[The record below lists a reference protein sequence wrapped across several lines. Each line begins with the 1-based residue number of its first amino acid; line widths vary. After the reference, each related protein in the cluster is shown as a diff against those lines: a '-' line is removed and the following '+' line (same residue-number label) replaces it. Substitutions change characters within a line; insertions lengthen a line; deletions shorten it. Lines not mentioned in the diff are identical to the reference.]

1 MNTYINKGVL
11 FLYGAFIIEFIVF
24 FFYRQQLGYIIAPLL
39 FTVSGLFIALFPF
52 FSKLDFTNTAR
63 TSFTINKV
71 YIYVFFALVFILF
84 GFWAQHIFTTNPI
97 DIKKSDILPIID
109 SLYVER
115 FINGEYIYNE
125 APGFGYG
132 DHWTP
137 NYLPMH
143 WMPFVASKLM
153 GIDPRW
159 IPLLFYSLASFLY
172 IKFLLKK
179 NDSSKNLYMKLAL
192 PLVFLFLIFWKQSNE
207 IAHTI
212 ELLIASYYFILAVFL
227 SNNNILGR
235 SVGLMFTLL
244 SRYAVVFY
252 LPAALVL
259 EWLNNKK
266 RLFKELGWV
275 LLFVSVFY
283 IIPFLLKDPN
293 IFLKGNSSYDTA
305 AVGEWQGQSWQA
317 PSDKPFQLFQGLG
330 FASWAYNNFSGDLM
344 EKISKYKNIL
354 LVCSILS
361 ALLLVVFV
369 YKKHKKYPQQLL
381 HLAALKVILTIV
393 FAFVLVPYSYLFWSS
408 LVVSFCI
415 LGNYDLFRENTTAID
430 AK

>member
-1 MNTYINKGVL
+1 
-11 FLYGAFIIEFIVF
+11 
-24 FFYRQQLGYIIAPLL
+24 
-39 FTVSGLFIALFPF
+39 
-52 FSKLDFTNTAR
+52 
-63 TSFTINKV
+63 
-71 YIYVFFALVFILF
+71 
-84 GFWAQHIFTTNPI
+84 
-97 DIKKSDILPIID
+97 
-109 SLYVER
+109 
-115 FINGEYIYNE
+115 
-125 APGFGYG
+125 
-132 DHWTP
+132 
-137 NYLPMH
+137 
-143 WMPFVASKLM
+143 MPFVASKLM